1 MFAGAWWLP
10 IAAAPLIGSF
20 LGVVVT
26 RLPSGR
32 TLVWGRSACPQCGH
46 ALQPLELVPL
56 ASWVFLGGRCRHCAA
71 RISPLYPILE
81 IAATA
86 IAVAAVVMASGW
98 VSWVSCG
105 LGWWLLALVAI
116 DWREGLLPDVLT
128 LPLIPAGLAVAYLE
142 DSPSLYPHA
151 IGAIAGFAVFAL
163 IRLGYRSW
171 RGREGMGL
179 GDAKLLAASGA
190 WVSWEGL
197 PSVVLVA
204 ALASLLGIAV
214 GALWGR
220 RATLATALPFGPGL
234 CLATWLIWLTGPLL

>member
-1 MFAGAWWLP
+1 M
-10 IAAAPLIGSF
+10 
-20 LGVVVT
+20 
-26 RLPSGR
+26 
-32 TLVWGRSACPQCGH
+32 
-46 ALQPLELVPL
+46 
-56 ASWVFLGGRCRHCAA
+56 
-71 RISPLYPILE
+71 LE

-86 IAVAAVVMASGW
+86 IAVAAVALASGW

-105 LGWWLLALVAI
+105 LGWWLLALAAI

-142 DSPSLYPHA
+142 DGPSLYPHA
-151 IGAIAGFAVFAL
+151 VGAMAGFAVFAL
-163 IRLGYRSW
+163 IRLVYRIS

-179 GDAKLLAASGA
+179 GDAKLLAVSGA

-197 PSVVLVA
+197 PSVVLIA
-204 ALASLLGIAV
+204 ALATLLGIAA

-234 CLATWLIWLTGPLL
+234 CLGTWLIWLAGPLL